1 MFDFNKAWEQ
11 AEDFLRRHIKPKA
24 VAEAEKR
31 RSQRRAQVAMRKFN
45 RAASISGASG
55 VGVLGY
61 TLAVAP
67 IGTPALIAAGA
78 ATAIAAGLALCWPT
92 RSPVDGKI
100 SREELTALVG
110 EAEEWL
116 LNQRKTLPGRVIPGI
131 DTIIARLG
139 DLHPHV
145 PALDPY
151 GPVAWD
157 LRRLLTDHLPRL
169 VQAYSGLPAT
179 VRDAD
184 PTLLQR
190 LIVSLRTLDEELVRI
205 CKEASRDHLL
215 AFEVRDRFIESRYK
229 DGDHLTTH

>member
-24 VAEAEKR
+24 VVEAEKR
-31 RSQRRAQVAMRKFN
+31 RAQRRAQVAMRKFN
-45 RAASISGASG
+45 RAASIAGTSGA
-55 VGVLGY
+55 GVLGY
-61 TLAVAP
+61 SLAVAP
-67 IGTPALIAAGA
+67 VGTPGLIAAGA
-78 ATAIAAGLALCWPT
+78 ATLVAAGAALCWPT

-100 SREELTALVG
+100 SREELTALVA
-110 EAEEWL
+110 EAEDWL
-116 LNQRKTLPGRVIPGI
+116 LGQRKTLPGRAIPGV
-131 DTIIARLG
+131 DAIIARLG

-151 GPVAWD
+151 GQVAWD

-169 VQAYSGLPAT
+169 ILSYSSLPAT

-184 PTLLQR
+184 PSLFQR
-190 LIVSLRTLDEELVRI
+190 LIVSLKTLDEELVRI

-215 AFEVRDRFIESRYK
+215 TFEVQDRFIESRYK
-229 DGDHLTTH
+229 DGDQLTTH